1 MRRRPLSK
9 SAENVRREGEWENEI
24 NKYFQKC
31 MYQAEKEK
39 AFLTTFQS
47 FFASATIRCPD
58 LEVVDLKVVANT
70 KLFLLFI
77 LISLVSE
84 SSSL

>member
-39 AFLTTFQS
+39 ASNNFPS

>member
-9 SAENVRREGEWENEI
+9 SAENVRREWENEI

-58 LEVVDLKVVANT
+58 LEVVDLVVANT

>member
-58 LEVVDLKVVANT
+58 LEVVVANT